1 MHQAGIQNV
10 VSSSGTSLTKEQIK
24 LISRYTK
31 NITILFDGDAAGIK
45 ASFRGID
52 LILEEGMNVKVVLF
66 PDGEDPDSYAKG
78 HSRDETVHFLAENK
92 KDFIT
97 FKASI
102 LMAEG
107 QNDPLHKANMIKE
120 IIHSVS
126 LIPDHITRSIYAKEI
141 ATHFDI
147 ADDMISNELIRLR
160 KNILSKTM
168 NEPIFRDLEVQ
179 NIAAPRQ
186 ILQEKKTVLIYEL
199 ELIRIMLQFGTREI
213 ETILGEETEA
223 RKLTVVEMICHEL
236 TNDEL
241 SFQDP
246 FCHEIH
252 NLFVKG
258 INEGIIYSVSYFQNL
273 EDQKLV
279 TFISNLESLESELSP
294 NWILKFNI
302 ITKTEEKDLL
312 QTVSN
317 LLCNFKYNK
326 VNEHILS
333 LQDKLKDPALSNES
347 MMDIL
352 AEQMAYEQVKKV
364 LTGQLGRII
373 LK

>member
-1 MHQAGIQNV
+1 MQNP
-10 VSSSGTSLTKEQIK
+10 T
-24 LISRYTK
+24 
-31 NITILFDGDAAGIK
+31 
-45 ASFRGID
+45 
-52 LILEEGMNVKVVLF
+52 
-66 PDGEDPDSYAKG
+66 
-78 HSRDETVHFLAENK
+78 
-92 KDFIT
+92 
-97 FKASI
+97 
-102 LMAEG
+102 
-107 QNDPLHKANMIKE
+107 
-120 IIHSVS
+120 
-126 LIPDHITRSIYAKEI
+126 
-141 ATHFDI
+141 
-147 ADDMISNELIRLR
+147 
-160 KNILSKTM
+160 
-168 NEPIFRDLEVQ
+168 
-179 NIAAPRQ
+179 APRQ

-213 ETILGEETEA
+213 ETLVGEENEA

-246 FCHEIH
+246 FCQEIH
-252 NLFVKG
+252 GLFVQG
-258 INEGIIYSVSYFQNL
+258 INEGIIYSVTYFQNL

-279 TFISNLESLESELSP
+279 NFISNLETLESELSP
-294 NWILKFNI
+294 NWILNFNI
-302 ITKTEEKDLL
+302 FTKTEEKDLL

-326 VNEHILS
+326 VSEHILS
-333 LQDKLKDPALSNES
+333 LQDKLKDPALSNEN